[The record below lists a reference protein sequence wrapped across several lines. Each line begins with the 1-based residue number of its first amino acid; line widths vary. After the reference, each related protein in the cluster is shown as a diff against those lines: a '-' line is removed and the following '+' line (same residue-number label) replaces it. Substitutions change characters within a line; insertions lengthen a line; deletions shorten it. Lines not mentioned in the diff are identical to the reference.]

1 MKSCYRCGTPWE
13 SFTKKQPGVKET
25 CTKCNAY
32 LHCCMNCRWY
42 LPGKPNDCLIP
53 NTDKVANREGPNFCD
68 FFEIKDRVENLD
80 SSWEQQ
86 KEKAKKDFEQLF
98 GTP

>member
-1 MKSCYRCGTPWE
+1 
-13 SFTKKQPGVKET
+13 
-25 CTKCNAY
+25 
-32 LHCCMNCRWY
+32 
-42 LPGKPNDCLIP
+42 
-53 NTDKVANREGPNFCD
+53 VANREGPNFCD